1 MIDKNFPPLLKT
13 ASFLVSE
20 NRNSDLDVGKRHD
33 RQKKGR
39 SGRFLHILY
48 KAGFSG
54 LFLYL
59 FVTSLRS
66 FSYSLFRGVVVED
79 HANSIIRHSLDRVY
93 EIDSRHELTT
103 YKSSVWRQLTVF
115 IKSLS
120 YLREAYKSTG
130 IEHVTEFVRVAK
142 LFNFYVRW
150 RAVFEKSPPSAVLI
164 ARTNDQK
171 RLALGLVAEVFQVPL
186 VAYLMDLVAVRKPAP
201 FSVSLY
207 MCWTTFQMESVK
219 KEHTDTAQLPVPFI
233 REMKLPVPKPN
244 KAVCGLLLNAKCDL
258 KGVDKFIDSL
268 YRKFGLNNLFVRP
281 HPGTSEE
288 RVAVLNNV
296 FISDWREALHDYFEK
311 LDIVFALNTIAV
323 IDALLHG
330 VPVIYV
336 GGLDPYD
343 YDLQGYVRDGIA
355 YPFSEKEDIFKSADL
370 FYASDFFKKRWTP
383 ELFTGSGLS
392 ERNAL
397 SRIIKSHK

>member
-1 MIDKNFPPLLKT
+1 MIDNNLQPLLKT
-13 ASFLVSE
+13 AQFLVSE
-20 NRNSDLDVGKRHD
+20 NRNSDLDVEKRHD

-39 SGRFLHILY
+39 SGRFLHVLY

-59 FVTSLRS
+59 FVTSMRS
-66 FSYSLFRGVVVED
+66 FPYRLFRGVVVED
-79 HANSIIRHSLDRVY
+79 HASSIICRSLDRVY

-103 YKSSVWRQLTVF
+103 FKSSVWRQLSVF
-115 IKSLS
+115 IKSLP

-186 VAYLMDLVAVRKPAP
+186 VAYLVALVSFPKPAP

-207 MCWTTFQMESVK
+207 MCWTSSQMVFFK
-219 KEHTDTAQLPVPFI
+219 NEHIDTAQLPVPFI
-233 REMKLPVPKPN
+233 RKIKLPVPKPD
-244 KAVCGLLLNAKCDL
+244 KTVCGLLLNAKCDL
-258 KGVDKFIDSL
+258 KEVDTFIKSL
-268 YRKFGLNNLFVRP
+268 YRKYDLNNLIVRP
-281 HPGTSEE
+281 HPGYPED
-288 RVAVLNNV
+288 RLAVLNNV
-296 FISDWREALHDYFEK
+296 FISDWHEALHEYFEK
-311 LDIVFALNTIAV
+311 LDIVFALNTNAV

-343 YDLQGYVRDGIA
+343 YDLQGYVKDGIA
-355 YPFSEKEDIFKSADL
+355 YPFSEKEPAFKSADL
-370 FYASDFFKKRWTP
+370 FYASDSFKKRWTP

-397 SRIIKSHK
+397 SRIIKSYK